1 MYEHSHI
8 QKRDSIHIEWIHYIW
23 RMNVCDNDA
32 IYSNWMGCECFN
44 FCLLSFHFGS
54 LKELTL
60 NNPIFF
66 HSTDFF
72 FSFPRLSRINMTKSS
87 MLSWQKLF
95 LKATYK
101 QQKQQRQWQQKKTI
115 KHYISPSFWNS
126 APPRTSLN
134 VSHSWKQS
142 LRCECM
148 STYMCVFCRSCAV
161 FSMVLLIVTL
171 TLSES
176 KSIRCP
182 TIFLSSLLLLHVQCS
197 QLRRIIPVYICT
209 KHHDISGRYLCSD
222 DFFPLSSS
230 FLSYFFSTSKIH
242 TIALKSTRGL

>member
-101 QQKQQRQWQQKKTI
+101 QQKQQRQWQQKKLSNIIFHLRFGTVHPRAHHWMCPTHESNHCVVNVCLPI
-115 KHYISPSFWNS
+115 CVCFVVAVQFFPSFFW
-126 APPRTSLN
+126 LLH
-134 VSHSWKQS
+134 SHTLWVQIDSMPNDFFVVVVIVARS
-142 LRCECM
+142 ML
-148 STYMCVFCRSCAV
+148 SITTYY
-161 FSMVLLIVTL
+161 
-171 TLSES
+171 
-176 KSIRCP
+176 
-182 TIFLSSLLLLHVQCS
+182 SSL
-197 QLRRIIPVYICT
+197 YIVAAGHCFCT

-230 FLSYFFSTSKIH
+230 FLSYFFFN
-242 TIALKSTRGL
+242 

>member
-54 LKELTL
+54 LKELL
-60 NNPIFF
+60 NHPIFF

-101 QQKQQRQWQQKKTI
+101 QQKQQRQWQQKKLSNIIFHLRFGTVHPRAHHWMCPTHESNHCVVNVCLPI
-115 KHYISPSFWNS
+115 CVCFVVAVQFFPSFFW
-126 APPRTSLN
+126 LLH
-134 VSHSWKQS
+134 SHSLSPNRFDAQ
-142 LRCECM
+142 RF
-148 STYMCVFCRSCAV
+148 FCRRCYCCT
-161 FSMVLLIVTL
+161 FNVLNYDVLFQFIY
-171 TLSES
+171 
-176 KSIRCP
+176 RCCW
-182 TIFLSSLLLLHVQCS
+182 SLLLHKT
-197 QLRRIIPVYICT
+197 P
-209 KHHDISGRYLCSD
+209 RYQW
-222 DFFPLSSS
+222 
-230 FLSYFFSTSKIH
+230 
-242 TIALKSTRGL
+242 

>member
-1 MYEHSHI
+1 
-8 QKRDSIHIEWIHYIW
+8 
-23 RMNVCDNDA
+23 
-32 IYSNWMGCECFN
+32 
-44 FCLLSFHFGS
+44 
-54 LKELTL
+54 
-60 NNPIFF
+60 
-66 HSTDFF
+66 
-72 FSFPRLSRINMTKSS
+72 MTKIIFKSNIQTTKTTAA
-87 MLSWQKLF
+87 MT
-95 LKATYK
+95 A
-101 QQKQQRQWQQKKTI
+101 KKTI

-161 FSMVLLIVTL
+161 FSIVLLIVTL

-182 TIFLSSLLLLHVQCS
+182 TIFFVVVVIVARSMFSITTYYSSL
-197 QLRRIIPVYICT
+197 YIVAAGHCFCT

-242 TIALKSTRGL
+242 TIALKSSRGL